1 MLDVKMNTPGKF
13 HMQLKGPSYY
23 YSKNPI
29 NMLVPELKDRKV
41 FLKKCAIENI
51 YKSCTRN

>member
-29 NMLVPELKDRKV
+29 NMLVPELKEKY
-41 FLKKCAIENI
+41 FLKNVQ
-51 YKSCTRN
+51 